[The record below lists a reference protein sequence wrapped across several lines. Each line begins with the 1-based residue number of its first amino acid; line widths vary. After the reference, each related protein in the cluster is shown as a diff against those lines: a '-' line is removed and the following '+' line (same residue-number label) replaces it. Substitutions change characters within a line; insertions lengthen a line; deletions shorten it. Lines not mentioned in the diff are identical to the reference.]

1 MSTKSAPNRLQL
13 GVAKEIRVA
22 LARQDRRASDLA
34 RSLQVADKWVSQR
47 LRGITPMTVDDLERI
62 AQALDVSPS
71 DLLPSD
77 IHQDGRVTARYRGQ
91 AKQLDQQCTFGR
103 PLVSDESPE
112 RIDQDS
118 RPRRLLAH
126 VPAMSIA
133 QAIAA

>member
-1 MSTKSAPNRLQL
+1 MRMDAPTLSVRVAEEVRAWMGRRRMTGATLAAAL
-13 GVAKEIRVA
+13 GVSAA
-22 LARQDRRASDLA
+22 
-34 RSLQVADKWVSQR
+34 WVSYR
-47 LRGITPMTVDDLERI
+47 LRGKQEIGLDDLQRI
-62 AQALDVSPS
+62 AAALDVSVA
-71 DLLPSD
+71 DLLPPD
-77 IHQDGRVTARYRGQ
+77 IRQDSRVTARYRGQ